1 MQEAIALSRGLLV
14 RRPWLPSCA
23 AIIDS
28 CIRHRRL
35 SVQAPKG
42 PPRRGGAD
50 TMYVAKGQTFF
61 CVFELSIGNQGVHVV
76 QDTSLMHG
84 NAFKWF
90 GTSAEAVRAT
100 YGPWTF

>member
-1 MQEAIALSRGLLV
+1 M
-14 RRPWLPSCA
+14 
-23 AIIDS
+23 
-28 CIRHRRL
+28 
-35 SVQAPKG
+35 KG

-90 GTSAEAVRAT
+90 G
-100 YGPWTF
+100 